1 MCPLQKFQAIRKPA
15 MIVKLKRLSLLG
27 LMLLMA
33 VPSYADPLT
42 DYQQAMA
49 QWTIVLETVVD
60 DAGKIDFI
68 GLKAAPS
75 ALNKVVAFIAKVSPA
90 THPELFPTK
99 DAILAYHLNAYNAL
113 AMHGVVAKDI
123 PNDFASFLR
132 RVLFFKFH
140 TITIGG
146 QQTSLYDYENDV
158 IRPLGDARVHFAL
171 NCMVRDCPRLPK
183 QPFSTALL
191 QQQLNMATI
200 EFFNKP
206 KHLRVDNEKETI
218 YLSEILDFYTDDFVT
233 SGETA
238 DLITYINQFRNE
250 AIPLHYHI
258 EFIDYDWTVNQQ

>member
-1 MCPLQKFQAIRKPA
+1 MCQLQIFQAIRKSVMA
-15 MIVKLKRLSLLG
+15 VSIKLLLLLG
-27 LMLLMA
+27 VLLTLPTHA
-33 VPSYADPLT
+33 ETASS
-42 DYQQAMA
+42 YQQAMTSWA
-49 QWTIVLETVVD
+49 HVLASAVD
-60 DAGKIDFI
+60 DKGRIDFI
-68 GLKAAPS
+68 NLKAKPAE
-75 ALNKVVAFIAKVSPA
+75 LKKVIRFIAKVSPA
-90 THPELFPTK
+90 SHPELFKTR
-99 DAILAYHLNAYNAL
+99 DDILAYHLNAYNAL
-113 AMHGVVAKDI
+113 AMHGVIAKDI
-123 PNDFASFLR
+123 PNDFTSFFR
-132 RVLFFKFH
+132 RILFFKFH

-183 QPFSTALL
+183 QPFRTESL
-191 QQQLNMATI
+191 QQQLDRAAI

-206 KHLRVDNEKETI
+206 THLRVDNEKETI
-218 YLSEILDFYTDDFVT
+218 HLSEILDFYTDDFVT